1 MTASPASARTL
12 AAREAL
18 EEALVR
24 LRIGKPT
31 NPKLAELA
39 VRGKLKVT
47 VTTVAAEAGV
57 SRTLVG
63 VENCRFPD
71 IRRRILEGDD
81 GKEQR
86 PVKGVSAVVRQ
97 LRADNAE
104 LRRQVQVLRSQQA
117 ITLARMLEA
126 ERIAQLARDDL
137 ARTRKG
143 PEGDPKTGLVFPMP
157 VRARPPYGRTRKKT

>member
-1 MTASPASARTL
+1 MTASPASARTQ

-39 VRGKLKVT
+39 ARGKLKVT
-47 VTTVAAEAGV
+47 VSTVAAEAGV

-63 VENCRFPD
+63 IEDCRFPD
-71 IRRRILEGDD
+71 IRKRILHGDD
-81 GKEQR
+81 GKELR
-86 PVKGVSAVVRQ
+86 PAKGLSAVVQQ

-126 ERIAQLARDDL
+126 ERLAQFARDDL

-143 PEGDPKTGLVFPMP
+143 PEGEPRIAEVLPMP
-157 VRARPPYGRTRKKT
+157 VRPRPPYGRGRRKS